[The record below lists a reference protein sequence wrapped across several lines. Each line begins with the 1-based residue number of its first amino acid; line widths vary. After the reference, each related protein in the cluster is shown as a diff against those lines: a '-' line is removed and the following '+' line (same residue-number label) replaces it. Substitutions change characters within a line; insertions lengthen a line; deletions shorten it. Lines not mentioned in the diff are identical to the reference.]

1 MRRRLAL
8 MLTLAAAPAA
18 AQGVAFPLG
27 NKTTLGTAL
36 QRHFNEPLRV
46 EEIRRFGP
54 VAAVRVFFAR
64 RANSNEQWLV
74 ILGESRVVAVLDEA
88 NRLSREIQ
96 ASLLPAHPDAL
107 LDVGTQAF
115 IRDLALPGGGQRLIF
130 ALPVLDGCRACA
142 FIAIA
147 RIAVDAE
154 ADGAWSGAVSLGT
167 VPASSG
173 QDWASDPRL

>member
-8 MLTLAAAPAA
+8 MLAFAAVPAA
-18 AQGVAFPLG
+18 SQGVAFPLG
-27 NKTTLGTAL
+27 DPAALGAAL

-54 VAAVRVFFAR
+54 VAALRVFFAR

-74 ILGESRVVAVLDEA
+74 ILRESHVVAVMDEA
-88 NRLSREIQ
+88 RRLAREIQ
-96 ASLLPAHPDAL
+96 ANLLAAHPDAL

-115 IRDLALPGGGQRLIF
+115 IRQRSLPEGGQRLVF

-142 FIAIA
+142 VIGIA
-147 RIAVDAE
+147 RIALDAG
-154 ADGAWSGAVSLGT
+154 ADGAWRGAVGLGT
-167 VPASSG
+167 VPATTG
-173 QDWASDPRL
+173 QGWTADPRL